1 MPALIPTVLLQIELQ
16 TIGSMDVLVLL
27 YVSVSDIL
35 NILQIVVVHI
45 SS

>member
-1 MPALIPTVLLQIELQ
+1 MPALIPAVLLQIELQ